1 MSHARTRTVV
11 SLLTVLLF
19 SLHWADD
26 VVRGFAPGGLSAVW
40 GLLIVLV
47 WLYAT
52 LVLAER
58 RAGLVLIFLGSILGS
73 GVPILHMSGAGL
85 VGGRIAHTSGVFFWV
100 WTLLALGVCSMLSLV
115 LSGQALWRLRR
126 GAPS

>member
-73 GVPILHMSGAGL
+73 GVPILHVSPTRAVSSSGC
-85 VGGRIAHTSGVFFWV
+85 GRFSRSAS
-100 WTLLALGVCSMLSLV
+100 
-115 LSGQALWRLRR
+115 
-126 GAPS
+126 APCCP